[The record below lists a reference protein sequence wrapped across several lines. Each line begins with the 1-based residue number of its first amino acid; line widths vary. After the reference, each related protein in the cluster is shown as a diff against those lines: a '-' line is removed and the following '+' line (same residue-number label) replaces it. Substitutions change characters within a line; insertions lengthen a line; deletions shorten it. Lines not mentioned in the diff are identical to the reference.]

1 MNCLRSLEYIKQI
14 NDKYKRYGLKTI
26 LIHPPEWEFE
36 KDSSNILKAAKKYKI
51 KIPILIDNNKKLVKK
66 LKINFWP
73 TQVLINNNKTAYKH
87 VGEGNYKI
95 LENKI
100 RGVLGDKSKRLF
112 EKEPKYTKFQ
122 TLYTGKKKQ
131 RKGSIIKKGNWKQNN
146 ESLQGKGSLTI
157 KTKGKIVSF
166 VARSLINKTA
176 DIKIRINNKSIKNL
190 KINEPRLYK
199 IIELKSNEEKTL
211 NLETK
216 QKITVYSFAFQ

>member
-100 RGVLGDKSKRLF
+100 RGV
-112 EKEPKYTKFQ
+112 
-122 TLYTGKKKQ
+122 
-131 RKGSIIKKGNWKQNN
+131 
-146 ESLQGKGSLTI
+146 
-157 KTKGKIVSF
+157 
-166 VARSLINKTA
+166 RS
-176 DIKIRINNKSIKNL
+176 
-190 KINEPRLYK
+190 
-199 IIELKSNEEKTL
+199 
-211 NLETK
+211 
-216 QKITVYSFAFQ
+216 